1 MADIGIR
8 VDADDIVLWRG
19 RDFKWNFENLDLNG
33 QPTDYPAGR
42 LFFELQTGGEHNAVH
57 RVHLTGATGGTYT
70 LNLNGS
76 DTPAI
81 DFSDV
86 SENPQ
91 GLAGDLQDAVD
102 AAVGEGNALVHPVSL
117 YPAWTLH
124 FNLNSNK
131 PLTEQ
136 LVNTINKA
144 TNDFFNTFEQL
155 LGVDV
160 EMTVTDNLN
169 FTIRVTSRRSFDEVG
184 IVTFAVDVTSTAI
197 KSFFNGISALVGAVN
212 TVSIDFYW
220 NRTYDIEFT
229 GDLAETT
236 IAPSTA
242 DGTLLTGSDKNIYVT
257 VEEPGK
263 SDVTIWDFDI
273 EGSMATIK
281 VESEESDLIGN
292 RTKWQLVF
300 LAEGESAGGDPVA
313 LGWVSKVG

>member
-33 QPTDYPAGR
+33 DPADYPAGR
-42 LFFELQTGGEHNAVH
+42 LFFELQTGGEHNAIH
-57 RVHLTGATGGTYT
+57 RVHLSGATGGTYT
-70 LNLNGS
+70 LNLNGT

-91 GLAGDLQDAVD
+91 GLTGDLQDAVD
-102 AAVGEGNALVHPVSL
+102 AAVGEGNAVVHPVTL
-117 YPAWTLH
+117 YPAWTMH
-124 FNLNSNK
+124 FNLNSGK

-144 TNDFFNTFEQL
+144 TNDFFDTFEQL

-160 EMTVTDNLN
+160 EMTVTDSLN

-184 IVTFAVDVTSTAI
+184 VVTFLVDVTSAAVKT
-197 KSFFNGISALVGAVN
+197 FFNAVSGLVGAVN
-212 TVSIDFYW
+212 TVNIDFYW

-229 GDLAETT
+229 GDLAEMTVPAT
-236 IAPSTA
+236 TA
-242 DGTLLTGSDKNIYVT
+242 DGTLLVGADKNIYVT
-257 VEEPGK
+257 VEEAGK
-263 SDVTIWDFDI
+263 NELTLWDFEV
-273 EGSMATIK
+273 EGSLATIK
-281 VESEESDLIGN
+281 VESEECDKIGN

-300 LAEGESAGGDPVA
+300 LADGETAGGDPVA
-313 LGWVSKVG
+313 LGWISKVG